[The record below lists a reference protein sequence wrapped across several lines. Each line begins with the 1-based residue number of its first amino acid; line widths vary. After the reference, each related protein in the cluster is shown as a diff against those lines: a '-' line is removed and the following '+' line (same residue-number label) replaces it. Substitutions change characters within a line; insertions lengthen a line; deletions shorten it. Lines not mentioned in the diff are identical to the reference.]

1 MYSRNKKAGMAGAAW
16 VKGRLVENERA
27 SRVSGCVGLRLRIF
41 QLCWKNSLERSR
53 KGQGE
58 SCVLIIL
65 NKILVT
71 KARI

>member
-1 MYSRNKKAGMAGAAW
+1 MCSRNKKVGMAGAAW

-41 QLCWKNSLERSR
+41 RLCWRSSLQTSR
-53 KGQGE
+53 KEQGE
-58 SCVLIIL
+58 SCVLRIL